1 MRRAFRFLPSLLF
14 AVLAGMLPI
23 SCSAPPAADPPPKVV
38 SLDGATVEPFMGR
51 ADSLVLLIFLVDG
64 CPIANALSPEIARIG
79 DEARARG
86 AAVWLVY
93 PDPHV
98 DPATIKRRHREFA
111 VELPTL
117 LDPRHTTVRATGATI
132 SPEAALCGS
141 TAQAGSTCSTEAGST
156 TSSRAP
162 AAAVRQPERTTS
174 AMPSTPRSRAG
185 APTPT
190 APRSLGA
197 SSNRSRK
204 RPKTRV
210 RGRNLSLIFAIC
222 GAWAVRCCTVM

>member
-23 SCSAPPAADPPPKVV
+23 SCSAPPAADPPPKLV

-132 SPEAALCGS
+132 SPEAALVRLDGS
-141 TAQAGSTCSTEAGST
+141 GGFD
-156 TSSRAP
+156 
-162 AAAVRQPERTTS
+162 
-174 AMPSTPRSRAG
+174 
-185 APTPT
+185 
-190 APRSLGA
+190 LLY
-197 SSNRSRK
+197 
-204 RPKTRV
+204 
-210 RGRNLSLIFAIC
+210 RGRINDLFEGPGRRRPSARTHDLRNALDAAFT
-222 GAWAVRCCTVM
+222 GRRPDPDRTAVVGCILEPLP